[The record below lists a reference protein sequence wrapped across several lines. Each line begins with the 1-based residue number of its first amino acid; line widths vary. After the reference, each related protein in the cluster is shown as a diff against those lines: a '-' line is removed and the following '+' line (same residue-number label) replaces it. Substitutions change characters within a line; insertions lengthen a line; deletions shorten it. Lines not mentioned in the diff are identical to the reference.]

1 MKLTVLLSLL
11 FCVCSVANA
20 AVYRCAEKGAVIYTD
35 HPCSPDTVP
44 AELPALTTIP
54 RAANAPDLAR
64 QYDDEA
70 RREADARAAADRDW
84 LRQHGERETQAREI
98 RKAGIEH
105 RVIKGMS
112 PAQVR
117 QAIGAPTRVE
127 NAGGPAERWFYE
139 DGGEHRTVRVK
150 DGLVAA
156 ESRRQSR
163 K

>member
-1 MKLTVLLSLL
+1 MKLTVLPGFLLS
-11 FCVCSVANA
+11 VCTVADA
-20 AVYRCAEKGAVIYTD
+20 AVYRCEEHGAITYTD
-35 HPCSPDTVP
+35 HPCRSDAEP
-44 AELPALTTIP
+44 AKLPALTTIP

-70 RREADARAAADRDW
+70 RREAEARAAADREW
-84 LRQHGERETQAREI
+84 LRQHGERETREREI

-112 PAQVR
+112 RAQVR
-117 QAIGAPTRVE
+117 QALGAPTRIE
-127 NAGGPAERWFYE
+127 DADGPAERWFYE
-139 DGGEHRTVRVK
+139 DGGEHRTVRFK
-150 DGLVAA
+150 DGLMAA